1 MPRILVAGP
10 CAALPAQPEWHGG
23 MGTWARPQFEIEARQ
38 PEPELSS
45 ASPSPAPP
53 GPGPAPLVTAAAPPP
68 LHAPAGRWCLLL
80 ARSQFSAEP
89 QHWQSAALVYC
100 ALAMS
105 FGRVAGG
112 RLLCRPTPTRW
123 TPAVGCV
130 AVQRSRLSCSGQGFR
145 TAVIAARGSL
155 AAKRT
160 RPD

>member
-112 RLLCRPTPTRW
+112 GYFADRRQLDGHPLSGVLPCS
-123 TPAVGCV
+123 AVACH
-130 AVQRSRLSCSGQGFR
+130 A
-145 TAVIAARGSL
+145 
-155 AAKRT
+155 
-160 RPD
+160 PDRASEPP